1 MKKRWAIF
9 ILAALLVSSL
19 PACGNRSSGSES
31 SESVESAG
39 LGDGLN
45 EDGKYDPEITIMLG
59 SAQDANEEEIDGQ
72 TSKDNVWIDAYRD
85 ELGITFE
92 DMFVVNSEQLEEKLN
107 LQIASGQVPDLM
119 AVSRTQFE
127 MLVESGLAADL
138 TEVYEQYAS
147 EKTKEYLNSDG
158 GICMDMSTVDGRLYA
173 IPCTQGYLESPGV
186 VTWIRKDW
194 LDNLN
199 LDVPETYEEL
209 YEVMRAFTF
218 EDPDGNGLDD
228 TYAINTSNELDE
240 WMGFFASYGSYPKSW
255 ILDENQEI
263 VYGGIQPET
272 RNALEALNTMFEEGM
287 ISREFGA
294 NDWNQFIKSIDNS
307 NVGIVYFA
315 WYAVSWPL
323 GDVHTNAG
331 AEWIPLPILS
341 VDGGVAK
348 VMGNAGPDTYYV
360 MRKDYEHPEAL
371 ILMCNLWFEKGYG
384 SREDMLKYH
393 KNEKEEMIANFSP
406 VHPWLAHEDVD
417 YYCQI
422 RDALAGEDVGEMFP
436 SCQTY
441 YEVVQRYMENPN
453 EDDYFTYKMYGPDSG
468 CAVLDYYM
476 QNDLVLFEQY
486 YGSGTETMKEKW
498 GLLETKQLETYV
510 KIIMGEEPIEAF
522 DTFVEE
528 WKSSGGDTITQEVR
542 EASENG

>member
-1 MKKRWAIF
+1 MKRKI
-9 ILAALLVSSL
+9 ALLLLAVMVVVSL
-19 PACGNRSSGSES
+19 PACGKKDSGGQAGGD
-31 SESVESAG
+31 AG
-39 LGDGLN
+39 LN
-45 EDGKYDPEITIMLG
+45 AEGKYDPGITVMLG
-59 SAQDANEEEIDGQ
+59 SAQDTNEEAIDGQ

-85 ELGITFE
+85 ELGIQFE
-92 DMFVVNSEQLEEKLN
+92 DMFVVNPEQLEEKLN
-107 LQIASGQVPDLM
+107 LQIASGQIPDLM
-119 AVSRTQFE
+119 AVSRSQFE
-127 MLVESGLAADL
+127 MLVDSGLAADL

-158 GICMDMSTVDGRLYA
+158 GICMDMSKSDGKLYA

-199 LDVPETYEEL
+199 LEVPETYEEL

-218 EDPDGNGLDD
+218 DDPDGNGLDD
-228 TYAINTSNELDE
+228 TYAISTSNELDE
-240 WMGFFASYGSYPKSW
+240 WMGFFASYSSYPKSW
-255 ILDENQEI
+255 ILDENNEI

-272 RNALEALNTMFEEGM
+272 RNALEALHTMFDEGM

-294 NDWNQFIKSIDNS
+294 NDWTQFIKSIDNS

-323 GDVHTNAG
+323 GDVHSQSG
-331 AEWIPLPILS
+331 AEWIPVPIMN
-341 VDGGVAK
+341 VDGGVSK
-348 VMGNAGPDTYYV
+348 VMSNAGPDTYYV
-360 MRKDYEHPEAL
+360 MRKGYEHPEAL

-384 SREDMLKYH
+384 AKEDMLKYH
-393 KNEKEEMIANFSP
+393 KNAKEELIANFSP

-441 YEVVQRYMENPN
+441 YEGVQRYMENPN

-476 QNDLVLFEQY
+476 NNDLVLFEQY
-486 YGSGTETMKEKW
+486 YGSGTKTMKEKW
-498 GLLETKQLETYV
+498 GVLETKQLETYV

-522 DTFVEE
+522 DAFVEE
-528 WKSSGGDTITQEVR
+528 WKSSGGDTITSEVR
-542 EASENG
+542 KAAETNE